1 MLLLQD
7 PRPIWDQKFNFDDDE
22 GLILAEIINNFKT
35 SDLKQWEANRAETK
49 TRQEANKKNLIKL
62 RIEKERLDHRR
73 LAKKKWTR
81 ERKKEEKIEGIEFHK
96 IKKIVNFHRREEP
109 KLNLELNIK
118 PDSEKK
124 INNIVFQLK
133 NLTLCNGGTIYLDQK
148 KYLSKNTCG
157 IDYFLIIIFLLIKNC
172 KYAKLENNLVSCFF
186 KIFTY
191 LTLNNWEEARYQWF
205 KFCPNLG
212 KIYQNYDWFMSENR
226 LFVKVF
232 YKYQTYFWETSC
244 NNINVNCYFNMKQSK
259 EASSFIFQLK
269 FFIKIFI

>member
-1 MLLLQD
+1 MLFFKD
-7 PRPIWDQKFNFDDDE
+7 PRPIWDQKFIFDDDE
-22 GLILAEIINNFKT
+22 GVILDEIINNFKT

-49 TRQEANKKNLIKL
+49 TRQDANKRNQIKL

-73 LAKKKWTR
+73 LAQKKWTR
-81 ERKKEEKIEGIEFHK
+81 ERKKEEKIEGIEFHRNQK
-96 IKKIVNFHRREEP
+96 NYYKKLVNFHRREEQ

-124 INNIVFQLK
+124 INNIVCQLR

-148 KYLSKNTCG
+148 KYLSKNTCS

-172 KYAKLENNLVSCFF
+172 KYAKLENNLDSCFF

-191 LTLNNWEEARYQWF
+191 LTLNNWEKARYQWF

-212 KIYQNYDWFMSENR
+212 KIYQNFDWFMSEGDS
-226 LFVKVF
+226 FVRVF
-232 YKYQTYFWETSC
+232 LKY
-244 NNINVNCYFNMKQSK
+244 
-259 EASSFIFQLK
+259 
-269 FFIKIFI
+269 